1 MITFEKD
8 KVIIPRTSWDKLK
21 NNSYYHELIEVLI
34 DSEELQ
40 DAIDNSKEMIE
51 LREYDRNRRMINV
64 QN

>member
-8 KVIIPRTSWDKLK
+8 KVIIPRKSWDKLNK
-21 NNSYYHELIEVLI
+21 SSYYHELIEVLI

-40 DAIDNSKEMIE
+40 DAINNSTEMID
-51 LREYDRNRRMINV
+51 LKEYDRNRRIKNV